1 MNSDI
6 RSTRLTATGTV
17 FAGPARVKA
26 IAVLDGATAGTLTIR
41 DGGASGEI
49 KTVLDTPG
57 AAAGTQWFEI
67 PGNGLRCETDVHA
80 TFDQAVGVTV
90 FYA

>member
-6 RSTRLTATGTV
+6 KSTRLTSTGTV

-26 IAVLDGATAGTLTIR
+26 IAILDGATAGTLTIR
-41 DGGASGEI
+41 DGGASGAI
-49 KTVLDTPG
+49 VLVLDTPG
-57 AAAGTQWFEI
+57 AAAGTQWFDLPE
-67 PGNGLRCETDVHA
+67 NGIRCETDIHA